1 MDKLISGLKRGKYL
15 QGLFDKT
22 MKGYQNSDEALKQAV
37 FMKYQ
42 NFLSRR
48 KYALVCKTQSS
59 VFDPNSDL
67 WVPRNIKCLGL
78 DLRVPNI
85 AISDKQVEN
94 FVRSLDIG
102 HVNQIPNAPG
112 VSRTI
117 TGLVFMIIDLHLRLP
132 YLFRKLILFNDNIN
146 NFIMQFSDDGAPE
159 SSQLTMSIGSLT
171 SWNFGDRVRSRD
183 FQYILHCVSL
193 GERDEVLQSIWK
205 QHTDEM
211 EMLEG
216 NVFVVSNKQ
225 YTIEFQPSADM
236 SWANNE
242 LSQAVTYPYASPYV
256 NESKGNMCTMGASIG
271 MGEEDFF
278 KSYTLEV
285 RNSHVKK
292 VNEFM
297 ISLPSSMSGKD
308 CHSRKLQ
315 FMAENGIR
323 QLGNP

>member
-85 AISDKQVEN
+85 AISDKRVEN

-112 VSRTI
+112 VS
-117 TGLVFMIIDLHLRLP
+117 
-132 YLFRKLILFNDNIN
+132 
-146 NFIMQFSDDGAPE
+146 
-159 SSQLTMSIGSLT
+159 
-171 SWNFGDRVRSRD
+171 
-183 FQYILHCVSL
+183 
-193 GERDEVLQSIWK
+193 
-205 QHTDEM
+205 
-211 EMLEG
+211 
-216 NVFVVSNKQ
+216 
-225 YTIEFQPSADM
+225 
-236 SWANNE
+236 
-242 LSQAVTYPYASPYV
+242 
-256 NESKGNMCTMGASIG
+256 
-271 MGEEDFF
+271 
-278 KSYTLEV
+278 
-285 RNSHVKK
+285 
-292 VNEFM
+292 
-297 ISLPSSMSGKD
+297 
-308 CHSRKLQ
+308 
-315 FMAENGIR
+315 
-323 QLGNP
+323 